1 MQMTYD
7 VTESTQIKEELDETL
22 LKNWQKFKEL
32 LADSDDNEVL
42 SIEDFP
48 RTKFSR
54 ELIIFDEDD
63 TWTMHL
69 IQAQ

>member
-63 TWTMHL
+63 T
-69 IQAQ
+69 